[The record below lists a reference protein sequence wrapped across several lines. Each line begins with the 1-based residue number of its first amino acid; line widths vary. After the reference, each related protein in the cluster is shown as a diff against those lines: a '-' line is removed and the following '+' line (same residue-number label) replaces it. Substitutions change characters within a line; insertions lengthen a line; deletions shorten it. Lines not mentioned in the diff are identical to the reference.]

1 MFTICSSFKKILLK
15 EGSPAIEQSPGPH
28 SETVKAW
35 RWKFPKKDAGN
46 TAHLNIKGDSLK
58 IYKNTWWGTNYPW
71 SEILV
76 KLFYAAPNLATLQP
90 WANQHTPE
98 LYTAVSYW
106 AMLHPTEL

>member
-15 EGSPAIEQSPGPH
+15 GGSPAIEQSPGPH